1 MAGTGVG
8 TASLKIFI
16 ADDHEVVR
24 QGLRSL
30 LEKDPGWSICGEA
43 ANGREAVER
52 VLALK
57 PDVVVMDL
65 AMPHLNGLEATRQIL
80 RDVPRTAVLMLSATE
95 SEEQVREVLAAGARG
110 FVLKSD
116 AGKELLAA
124 LAGLR
129 AGRPF
134 FSARIAELVL
144 QGYLRGGGGA
154 PADAAA
160 VKPAQPLTTRER
172 EVLQLLAEG
181 QSNKQVAAALGIGI
195 KTAEAHRANLM
206 RKLKVRSVGE
216 LVRYAIRNKIVEA

>member
-1 MAGTGVG
+1 V
-8 TASLKIFI
+8 SVKIFI
-16 ADDHEVVR
+16 ADDHELVR

-30 LEKDPGWSICGEA
+30 VEREPGWSVCGEA
-43 ANGREAVER
+43 ADGREAVER
-52 VLALK
+52 VRALK

-65 AMPHLNGLEATRQIL
+65 SMPHLNGLEATRQIL
-80 RDVPRTAVLMLSATE
+80 RDLPRTAVLMLSASE

-129 AGRPF
+129 EGRPF
-134 FSARIAELVL
+134 FSARIAEIVL
-144 QGYLRGGGGA
+144 QGYLRGGGGPVA
-154 PADAAA
+154 NPEAT
-160 VKPAQPLTTRER
+160 PPGQLTTRER

-181 QSNKQVAAALGIGI
+181 QNNKQVAAALGITI
-195 KTAEAHRANLM
+195 KTAEAHRSNLM
-206 RKLKVRSVGE
+206 RKLKVRSLGE